1 MGVITMR
8 KRDLFLT
15 LLVAFTPIGAI
26 AQDDMYFGSDSKAQK
41 ADKAKVEAYEQQE
54 REFYNNYPGRVRDVD
69 EYNRYGRL
77 HSYYQ
82 KIGKDSLGNDIIQFQ
97 AGDGQYPDSII
108 TNNGNDEDY
117 QYSRRLGRYDDFYGW
132 YDPYFYSYRNPWRWG
147 WYDPWYYDYWYD
159 PWFYDSWYGYG
170 WGWPYYGYYGYG
182 WPYYRGYWGGWWGP
196 TYYGYRNGG
205 NLGGPH
211 AYNGRIAHGGNGA
224 FDGRGDRSFGGSG
237 HSYGA
242 IRRSAGN
249 NSTYDGTRGFRGSR
263 ANYGSSLNSQPSRV
277 REYTPSQSYSAPT
290 RSFSGGSFSGGS
302 HSFSG
307 GGGGG
312 FSGGGGHSFGG
323 GGGRIGG
330 HR

>member
-15 LLVAFTPIGAI
+15 LLVALAPMGAI

-69 EYNRYGRL
+69 EYNRYGHL

-108 TNNGNDEDY
+108 ANNGNDEDY
-117 QYSRRLGRYDDFYGW
+117 KYSRRLGRYDDFYGW

-205 NLGGPH
+205 NLGGPN

-224 FDGRGDRSFGGSG
+224 FDGRGSRSFGGSG

-249 NSTYDGTRGFRGSR
+249 SSTYDGSRGFRGSR
-263 ANYGSSLNSQPSRV
+263 ANYGSSFNNQPSRV